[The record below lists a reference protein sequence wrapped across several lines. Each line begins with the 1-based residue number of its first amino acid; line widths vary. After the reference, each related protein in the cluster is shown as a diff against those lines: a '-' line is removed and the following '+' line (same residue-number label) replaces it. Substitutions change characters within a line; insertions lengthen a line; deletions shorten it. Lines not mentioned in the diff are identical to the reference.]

1 MVLLSTLRSHTRY
14 YDYGEGYREF
24 PATAAGV
31 VVSKEIARF
40 LEEYRWWH
48 AVTFS
53 SHPVVMAAVCENI
66 KFMMEEDL
74 PGRAAKIGDYLG
86 RRLMS

>member
-1 MVLLSTLRSHTRY
+1 
-14 YDYGEGYREF
+14 
-24 PATAAGV
+24 
-31 VVSKEIARF
+31 
-40 LEEYRWWH
+40 
-48 AVTFS
+48 
-53 SHPVVMAAVCENI
+53 MAAVCENI

>member
-1 MVLLSTLRSHTRY
+1 VVLLSTLRSHTRY

-24 PATAAGV
+24 LATAAGV

-74 PGRAAKIGDYLG
+74 PGRAAKMGDYLG